1 MAPHVAI
8 HQNAEPADDE
18 RHAENEA
25 DDDAPEYN
33 ENATEEGHPHP
44 ITKQHER
51 IFRENNLI
59 GQLNGAMDVGDFL
72 AMRRFNAEYRKDY
85 PEDDNR
91 LQEGYDLVADCLEQ
105 RSPEIE
111 ARARRFWKQQRAST
125 LRRYVRRYCLSEP

>member
-59 GQLNGAMDVGDFL
+59 GQLNAASPGNRPRPW
-72 AMRRFNAEYRKDY
+72 RR
-85 PEDDNR
+85 
-91 LQEGYDLVADCLEQ
+91 
-105 RSPEIE
+105 
-111 ARARRFWKQQRAST
+111 
-125 LRRYVRRYCLSEP
+125 